1 MAHEDPA
8 TASYSPA
15 GPRPLG
21 ARATHSGSAPSY
33 SGSRARSQ
41 SVDDTNQ
48 GSIDSP
54 AGGGGG
60 WSRKRRWLTTLITPI
75 AVLVMAV
82 GGHRAWTWQAER
94 KLGALVDEL
103 RRKGEPVSMA
113 EITPKV
119 ARQDNAAFDIRAA
132 SEGLPNDS
140 ELWQQFFG
148 LGPLSLPLT
157 QQELHVLR
165 PVIAENQD
173 AFALIRTAMTKPG
186 IDWAATISLAS
197 TQPAGASSPP
207 WGGRSYGF
215 FRTRSL
221 AQLLYAA
228 TLLAEQ
234 DGDQSAALAHV
245 EEMLFLARASASRP
259 MIRSQ
264 LAGLRFYDVSLLAL
278 GEILPDVAQRSQ
290 DAAAP
295 ADGADGDRHIKH
307 APAARV
313 SAIVAGLLDERDAR
327 DAILRCLRSERARC
341 IEALLSPASEAGNL
355 PSAFAGA
362 TENSP
367 WSEPLPLPWPGGTWE
382 RMLSR
387 PVYLSR
393 AQQGIERLNLAIAAF
408 DAADLNEFMQAF
420 AENPAPR
427 VDSRGDAVDEDGD
440 NGYTRSL
447 TTAVQG
453 AARIYYAGLA
463 HRRTT
468 AVALAIAQYHAEHGD
483 WPPADM
489 ARMFPRFLPEMPADP
504 LSSAGE
510 HIIYLPDRGG
520 RPRVY
525 SVGEDGIDDAGQPA
539 PNIISR
545 PEDYRSTDWVVD
557 LVRQPRRIWTAWP
570 GRG

>member
-1 MAHEDPA
+1 MSHDDPA
-8 TASYSPA
+8 TARYSPA
-15 GPRPLG
+15 GPRPPLG
-21 ARATHSGSAPSY
+21 ARATPPGAAPSH
-33 SGSRARSQ
+33 SRSDSQ
-41 SVDDTNQ
+41 SHAANDSGN

-54 AGGGGG
+54 INGVGG

-75 AVLVMAV
+75 VVLVMAV

-103 RRKGEPVSMA
+103 RSKGEPVSMA

-119 ARQDNAAFDIRAA
+119 AKQDNAAFDIRAA

-140 ELWQQFFG
+140 ELWQQFYG

-157 QQELHVLR
+157 REEIQVLR
-165 PVIAENQD
+165 PVVSQNQD
-173 AFALIRTAMTKPG
+173 AIALVRTAMTKPG
-186 IDWAATISLAS
+186 IDWNATLSMPS
-197 TQPAGASSPP
+197 TQPAPPSTP

-215 FRTRSL
+215 FRTRGL
-221 AQLLYAA
+221 AQLLYSAA
-228 TLLAEQ
+228 LLAEQ
-234 DGDQSAALAHV
+234 DGDESAALAHV

-264 LAGLRFYDVSLLAL
+264 LTGLRFHDLALLAL
-278 GEILPDVAQRSQ
+278 AEMLPDMAQRPRQGDS
-290 DAAAP
+290 P
-295 ADGADGDRHIKH
+295 AEAVRRGQMKH
-307 APAARV
+307 APAERV
-313 SAIVAGLLDERDAR
+313 SAVVAGLLDERDAR
-327 DAILRCLRSERARC
+327 ESILRCLRAERARC
-341 IEALLSPASEAGNL
+341 IEALLSPSSEAGNT

-362 TENSP
+362 TENTP
-367 WSEPLPLPWPGGTWE
+367 WSEPLPLPWPGGSWE
-382 RMLSR
+382 RMISR
-387 PVYLSR
+387 PVYLNR
-393 AQQGIERLNLAIAAF
+393 AHQGIERLNQAIAAV
-408 DAADLNEFMQAF
+408 DAADLNEFLQAF
-420 AENPAPR
+420 PENPPPR
-427 VDSRGDAVDEDGD
+427 VDTHGDAIDEDGD

-453 AARIYYAGLA
+453 AARIHYAGLA

-468 AVALAIAQYHAEHGD
+468 AVALAIAQYHAEHGS

-489 ARMFPRFLPEMPADP
+489 APMYPKYLAKMPADP

-510 HIIYLPDRGG
+510 RIVYQTDRD

-525 SVGEDGIDDAGQPA
+525 SVGEDGIDDGGQPA

-545 PEDYRSTDWVVD
+545 PEDFRSTDWVVD
-557 LVRQPRRIWTAWP
+557 LVRQPRRVWPSWP